1 MNIPIIYQSVSYDQ
15 HSMIHNDVKIL
26 VGNLPQV
33 CHLFIA
39 YSMHFY

>member
-26 VGNLPQV
+26 IGNCLKCV
-33 CHLFIA
+33 IYL
-39 YSMHFY
+39 